1 MTLKRA
7 LITAIMCVLTGIVL
21 YSAAYGQWPNI
32 QHRATVLL
40 ICTALGFLIFPFREG
55 APVWQRIT
63 VDGGLFAAAAAAS
76 VYMIWNYWDIMLRPS
91 SLPDWNIWLG
101 VALIVIVLELARRT
115 IGWAFTILIGVFGAY
130 ALLGH
135 LIPGRLGH
143 GGAST
148 EMLVDL
154 LYFSTDGLWG
164 PIMDIFVSLLI
175 LFAIFS
181 GLMMATGAGE
191 SLLEFAKI
199 LGGRMRGGPAKIAV
213 ISSAMVGSMTGSS
226 VTNVAMTG
234 NFTIPM
240 MKRLGYRAE
249 VAGGIEATASTGGQ
263 ITPPLMGA
271 GLFLMSEFLGIPLG
285 EMMLIALVPALLF
298 YVGVLSSVHFESLK
312 FGVDRVPAAE
322 IPTWGAFRAFAV
334 WGPLV
339 LPFLVLLGMIF
350 RGYSADYAM
359 VFAILTLLASYLA
372 SVRSFGELG
381 VRLFGLLNALEGM
394 AKAIVTLGVL
404 CAAAGL
410 LVGVIGSVGIGVKFA
425 DLVLSLAGAN
435 FLASLVLAG
444 AVVMIVGMGIPTT
457 AAYILAVSVI
467 GLAFNRLE
475 ISPLQTHMFIF
486 YFATLSAITP
496 PVCAAVYVAAGIAEA
511 SWVKVALHTV
521 RFAVIKYLMPFLFI
535 FHPGLLWMEGANGVL
550 VAALASALGAVLLSA
565 AFTGYLFAAL
575 APAVKLVLGIAA
587 LAVMWPNPIVQMVG
601 LLVAAGLVLLN
612 WQSGRQAAAEGS
624 PR

>member
-1 MTLKRA
+1 M
-7 LITAIMCVLTGIVL
+7 
-21 YSAAYGQWPNI
+21 
-32 QHRATVLL
+32 
-40 ICTALGFLIFPFREG
+40 
-55 APVWQRIT
+55 
-63 VDGGLFAAAAAAS
+63 
-76 VYMIWNYWDIMLRPS
+76 
-91 SLPDWNIWLG
+91 
-101 VALIVIVLELARRT
+101 
-115 IGWAFTILIGVFGAY
+115 IGVFGAY

-135 LIPGRLGH
+135 LIPGRMGH
-143 GGAST
+143 GGVST

-191 SLLEFAKI
+191 SLLNFAKI
-199 LGGRMRGGPAKIAV
+199 LGGQMRGGPAKIAV

-271 GLFLMSEFLGIPLG
+271 GLFLMSELLGIPLG
-285 EMMLIALVPALLF
+285 EMMLIALVPAILF

-312 FGVDRVPAAE
+312 FGVDRVSLSE
-322 IPTWGAFRAFAV
+322 IPGWSAFRAFSV

-339 LPFLVLLGMIF
+339 LPFLVLLSMIF

-359 VFAILTLLASYLA
+359 LFAILTLLASHLA
-372 SVRSFGELG
+372 SVRSLGEL
-381 VRLFGLLNALEGM
+381 RAKLLGLLVALEGM

-435 FLASLVLAG
+435 FFASLFLAG
-444 AVVMIVGMGIPTT
+444 VVVMVVGMGIPTT

-467 GLAFNRLE
+467 GLAFNRLG
-475 ISPLQTHMFIF
+475 ITPLQTHMFIF

-535 FHPGLLWMEGANGVL
+535 YHPGLLGMEGTGGVL
-550 VAALASALGAVLLSA
+550 MAASASAIGAVLLSA
-565 AFTGYLFAAL
+565 AFTGYLFTTLSTVAKTALTVAA
-575 APAVKLVLGIAA
+575 IAI
-587 LAVMWPNPIVQMVG
+587 MWPNPAVQVAG
-601 LLVAAGLVLLN
+601 LMFASGLVAVN
-612 WQSGRQAAAEGS
+612 WRTERRSATESRA
-624 PR
+624 P

>member
-1 MTLKRA
+1 MILKRA
-7 LITAIMCVLTGIVL
+7 TIAVLMCVLAGIAL
-21 YSAAYGQWPNI
+21 YGAGYGQWPNI

-40 ICTALGFLIFPFREG
+40 ICIALGFLIFPFRKG
-55 APVWQRIT
+55 APLWQRLA
-63 VDGGLFAAAAAAS
+63 VDGGMFSAS
-76 VYMIWNYWDIMLRPS
+76 AVTSFYVIWNYWDIMLRPAG
-91 SLPDWNIWLG
+91 LPEWNIWLG
-101 VALIVIVLELARRT
+101 VVLIVIVLELARRT
-115 IGWAFTILIGVFGAY
+115 IGWAFAIMICLFGGY

-135 LIPGRLGH
+135 LIPGRMGH
-143 GGAST
+143 GGASID
-148 EMLVDL
+148 MLVDI

-191 SLLEFAKI
+191 SLLDFAKI

-298 YVGVLSSVHFESLK
+298 YAGVLSSVHFESLK
-312 FGVDRVPAAE
+312 FGVDRVPASE
-322 IPTWGAFRAFAV
+322 IPGWAAFRAFRV
-334 WGPLV
+334 WGPTV
-339 LPFLVLLGMIF
+339 LPFLVLLVMIF

-359 VFAILTLLASYLA
+359 LFAILTLLVGYLA
-372 SVRSFGELG
+372 PSRSLTDFRQKLS
-381 VRLFGLLNALEGM
+381 GLLLALEGM
-394 AKAIVTLGVL
+394 AKAIVTLGIL

-410 LVGVIGSVGIGVKFA
+410 LVGVIGSVGIGIKFA

-435 FLASLVLAG
+435 FFASLVLAG
-444 AVVMIVGMGIPTT
+444 IVVMIVGMGIPTT

-467 GLAFNRLE
+467 GLAFNRLG
-475 ISPLQTHMFIF
+475 ISALQTHMFIF

-511 SWVKVALHTV
+511 DWIKVALHTM

-535 FHPGLLWMEGANGVL
+535 FHPGLLWMEGPGGVL
-550 VAALASALGAVLLSA
+550 ATAAAGALGAVLLSA

-575 APAVKLVLGIAA
+575 SHMGRLALGAAA
-587 LAVMWPNPIVQMVG
+587 LALFWPTPMVQVAG
-601 LLVAAGLVLLN
+601 LLAAAAVALLN
-612 WQSGRQAAAEGS
+612 RRGVDCATTKSS
-624 PR
+624 SS